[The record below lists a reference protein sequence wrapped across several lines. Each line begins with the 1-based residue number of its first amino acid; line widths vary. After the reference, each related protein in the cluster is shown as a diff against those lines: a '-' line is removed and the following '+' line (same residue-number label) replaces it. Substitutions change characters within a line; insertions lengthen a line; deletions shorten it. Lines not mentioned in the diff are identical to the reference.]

1 MVELPTA
8 PVVRI
13 IRKSGATRVSGDAAK
28 ALAGIM
34 EEYAGMV
41 AREAM
46 KLATHAGRKTVT
58 KEDITMAAEILK

>member
-8 PVVRI
+8 PVARI
-13 IRKSGATRVSGDAAK
+13 IRKSGADRVSGEASR
-28 ALAGIM
+28 ALAIIM
-34 EEYAGMV
+34 EEYAGTV
-41 AREAM
+41 AREAL